1 MSYSLQANPAPLR
14 TTVLRLAGPRR
25 ALVGLSS
32 GAGQSILGGLVGRP
46 FFDRENVFC
55 GLNPHYWAWNCFL
68 ARNVVGSEIFISH
81 ELKLIVHGIFARSI
95 QSGR

>member
-1 MSYSLQANPAPLR
+1 MSYSLQANLAPLR

-32 GAGQSILGGLVGRP
+32 GAGHLILFLGGPVVRP

-55 GLNPHYWAWNCFL
+55 GL
-68 ARNVVGSEIFISH
+68 
-81 ELKLIVHGIFARSI
+81 
-95 QSGR
+95 